1 MKYKSLLGITS
12 VGMISFLFIFLS
24 FDVASADDPDI
35 TIRAGRSTSFTVT
48 IDHTQEHAKAGVLAM
63 QGTTRSN
70 IERGPCRGP
79 YTVSLGTTNGGL
91 SVSGQRIR
99 LSTSVEDYQEPP
111 IVVRY
116 NVEGTAQSTFTS
128 YVTGYSGSSVD
139 ISETNCYS
147 SGEITISVKAP
158 SRPSTVPRGDS
169 HLEPTRYSS
178 SPSTS
183 TGCTIVANGGGGSW
197 GATNCVP
204 NNQLEGLEAEMRKPA
219 GYINNLPICVS
230 GQRPTGPCRA
240 SGGWTPYD

>member
-35 TIRAGRSTSFTVT
+35 DITIRAGRSTSFTVT
-48 IDHTQEHAKAGVLAM
+48 INHTQDDAKARTISSNGVASR
-63 QGTTRSN
+63 TIRST
-70 IERGPCRGP
+70 CRGP
-79 YTVSLGTTNGGL
+79 YTVSLGTTNDGL

-99 LSTSVEDYQEPP
+99 LSTSVDDYQEPP

-116 NVEGTAQSTFTS
+116 HVEGTAQSTFTS
-128 YVTGYSGSSVD
+128 YGDVVD
-139 ISETNCYS
+139 VSKTNCSS
-147 SGEITISVKAP
+147 SGEITIAVRPP

-169 HLEPTRYSS
+169 HLEPIRYAS

>member
-1 MKYKSLLGITS
+1 MKYKSLFGITS
-12 VGMISFLFIFLS
+12 VGMISFLFIFFS
-24 FDVASADDPDI
+24 FDVTSADDPDI

-48 IDHTQEHAKAGVLAM
+48 IDHTQENAKPGSI
-63 QGTTRSN
+63 GKHTTRSS
-70 IERGPCRGP
+70 CRGP
-79 YTVSLGTTNGGL
+79 YTVSLGTANPGL

-99 LSTSVEDYQEPP
+99 LSTSVDDYQEPP

-116 NVEGTAQSTFTS
+116 HVEGTTQNTFS
-128 YVTGYSGSSVD
+128 ERDSSVD
-139 ISETNCYS
+139 VSQSNCFS
-147 SGEITISVKAP
+147 SGEITISVRAP

-178 SPSTS
+178 SPSIS
-183 TGCTIVANGGGGSW
+183 TGCTIVANGSHANETAGSSW

-204 NNQLEGLEAEMRKPA
+204 NNQLAGLEAEMRKPA
-219 GYINNLPICVS
+219 GWINNLPICVS